1 MGQSWQTGRP
11 LPIPLGSS
19 VVFQQV
25 DLRAA
30 FCQPRPRLSLIEML
44 WGCIGKVATPLPKP
58 LGSLC
63 FLNETQKCKFFRCGS
78 EVIRG
83 FPSKMGFGT
92 KTDPFWTSTRQTHPA
107 NNLIFWWARSFF
119 HQQMHF
125 WGSFRGVVKWWRMMN
140 DDEWTSA
147 SVKRRSTFFW
157 SNTHWP
163 QNATSMLHRNFL
175 KAIIKLSNK
184 MAPPNSQPE
193 QFFSRTS
200 FQIWNRKNFFTCFYW
215 LTGAGPA
222 EKISARETKNITTL
236 LLDQIWLRNARRAL
250 FSNFCV
256 YTEP

>member
-83 FPSKMGFGT
+83 FPSKIGFGT
-92 KTDPFWTSTRQTHPA
+92 KTEPFWTSTRQRHPPNKKVFWWTPSFFHQHSTRQTHPA
-107 NNLIFWWARSFF
+107 NTLI
-119 HQQMHF
+119 
-125 WGSFRGVVKWWRMMN
+125 
-140 DDEWTSA
+140 
-147 SVKRRSTFFW
+147 
-157 SNTHWP
+157 
-163 QNATSMLHRNFL
+163 
-175 KAIIKLSNK
+175 
-184 MAPPNSQPE
+184 
-193 QFFSRTS
+193 
-200 FQIWNRKNFFTCFYW
+200 YW
-215 LTGAGPA
+215 LFAHLGEPGQGGWIFPPVYSFCNG
-222 EKISARETKNITTL
+222 KIIL
-236 LLDQIWLRNARRAL
+236 GL
-250 FSNFCV
+250 
-256 YTEP
+256 

>member
-83 FPSKMGFGT
+83 FPSKVGFGT
-92 KTDPFWTSTRQTHPA
+92 KTEPFSTRTCDFLGEKSAGFLQSFLLTPQLGAELANWSPLVHSSWVKCGFPTGHPEGCI
-107 NNLIFWWARSFF
+107 L
-119 HQQMHF
+119 
-125 WGSFRGVVKWWRMMN
+125 
-140 DDEWTSA
+140 SA
-147 SVKRRSTFFW
+147 KT
-157 SNTHWP
+157 
-163 QNATSMLHRNFL
+163 
-175 KAIIKLSNK
+175 
-184 MAPPNSQPE
+184 
-193 QFFSRTS
+193 
-200 FQIWNRKNFFTCFYW
+200 
-215 LTGAGPA
+215 
-222 EKISARETKNITTL
+222 ETKP
-236 LLDQIWLRNARRAL
+236 
-250 FSNFCV
+250 
-256 YTEP
+256 Y